1 MQDIFKFLSAYN
13 DQVGDSMD
21 INELAIIYEISWD
34 DVTHANCTPF
44 IYVNGNFITGQS
56 QYVSINQRQYHYD
69 LKEMYTTNM
78 QYHKNDIIK
87 KPLSYW
93 KNCQLD
99 QLITERKIEFSY
111 GMYKYNVVIIC
122 PIEKHDVIPQTMKL
136 FPGYK
141 IYLV

>member
-1 MQDIFKFLSAYN
+1 MLI
-13 DQVGDSMD
+13 V
-21 INELAIIYEISWD
+21 
-34 DVTHANCTPF
+34 P
-44 IYVNGNFITGQS
+44 

-141 IYLV
+141 IYLVSDLVTSLTRLAKRNHLQLMRIS